1 MFSGELTF
9 GVLFSHLLNLHH
21 SAVSFSLAIQPS
33 HVSLQQRH
41 VQPEPNQGA
50 RGPKKRSPWTG
61 LAAAA
66 ASRMNRAH
74 VHVSANC
81 PVSVAVGGCQV
92 SHEILCIHFRRM
104 NDILNIDQLHCC
116 SGRKCLRRKKS
127 ILVFLYWRNQ
137 ALINCPF
144 RNSLCLHLLSCLS
157 ATGICVGFLSRN
169 SFLWSHSVYFKF
181 SKIRILREFDLK
193 GRELKL
199 D

>member
-1 MFSGELTF
+1 MFSRELTF
-9 GVLFSHLLNLHH
+9 GILFSP
-21 SAVSFSLAIQPS
+21 SPQAAVVSFSWAMQPS

-41 VQPEPNQGA
+41 VQPEPNRGA

-81 PVSVAVGGCQV
+81 PVSVAVGDVRLAMKFCVPLQKDERYIKHW
-92 SHEILCIHFRRM
+92 STPL
-104 NDILNIDQLHCC
+104 
-116 SGRKCLRRKKS
+116 LRWAKVFEKKKKS

-144 RNSLCLHLLSCLS
+144 RNSVCLHLLTCLA
-157 ATGICVGFLSRN
+157 ATGILCWISEHCGQFSPLSQY
-169 SFLWSHSVYFKF
+169 V
-181 SKIRILREFDLK
+181 
-193 GRELKL
+193 
-199 D
+199 